1 MTISA
6 KINQLIVE
14 QLVQKLGLDG
24 SYSLAVI
31 SEITGGWESRIF
43 SGDLLGDGAQENFRL
58 PLILRYYETG
68 DVDDK
73 AHKDYALM
81 DQLKEL
87 NIQVPQVYKVLESE
101 QTEGPA
107 ILLMQR
113 IAGQLARDFAGNAI
127 LEQLAEV
134 HAAIHELR
142 REQFSENL
150 KESFDLE
157 ASSRGM
163 DVEMLQLKDQVA
175 ENQLSD
181 FKALLEWLDV
191 KRKQVKDTD
200 LVFLHNDF
208 HPENVI
214 VDDASDELFVL
225 DWGFAGMGDRRS
237 DLAWTLHQLL
247 FMLGAEARSAYLD
260 FYEQALGGTIENLEF
275 FEVLKL
281 SQRLSTIGLWLNPD
295 YAHPIKKIDAEAI
308 RTSYRIHVERV
319 YQRVREMTGV
329 EIRLFEE
336 L

>member
-1 MTISA
+1 
-6 KINQLIVE
+6 
-14 QLVQKLGLDG
+14 
-24 SYSLAVI
+24 
-31 SEITGGWESRIF
+31 
-43 SGDLLGDGAQENFRL
+43 
-58 PLILRYYETG
+58 
-68 DVDDK
+68 
-73 AHKDYALM
+73 
-81 DQLKEL
+81 
-87 NIQVPQVYKVLESE
+87 
-101 QTEGPA
+101 
-107 ILLMQR
+107 
-113 IAGQLARDFAGNAI
+113 
-127 LEQLAEV
+127 
-134 HAAIHELR
+134 
-142 REQFSENL
+142 
-150 KESFDLE
+150 
-157 ASSRGM
+157 
-163 DVEMLQLKDQVA
+163 
-175 ENQLSD
+175 LSD
-181 FKALLEWLDV
+181 FKGLLEWLDV

-214 VDDASDELFVL
+214 VDDASEELFVL

-260 FYEQALGGTIENLEF
+260 FYEQAFGRTIENLEF

-281 SQRLSTIGLWLNPD
+281 AQRLSTIGLWLNPD

>member
-6 KINQLIVE
+6 RINQVIVE
-14 QLVQKLGLDG
+14 QLVQELGLDG
-24 SYSLAVI
+24 AYSLAGI

-43 SGDLLGDGAQENFRL
+43 SGDLLGVGAQEKIRL

-68 DVDDK
+68 VVDDK
-73 AHKDYALM
+73 AHRDYALM
-81 DQLKEL
+81 DQLRGL
-87 NIQVPQVYKVLESE
+87 NTQVPEVYTVLESE

-113 IAGQLARDFAGNAI
+113 IAGQLARDIAGNAI
-127 LEQLAEV
+127 LEQQAEV
-134 HAAIHELR
+134 HAAIHGLR
-142 REQFSENL
+142 RAQFSENL
-150 KESFDLE
+150 RESFDLE
-157 ASSRGM
+157 ASSFGM
-163 DVEMLQLKDQVA
+163 DAEMLQLKERVA
-175 ENQLSD
+175 TSELSD
-181 FKALLEWLDV
+181 FKGLLEWLDA
-191 KRKQVKDTD
+191 KRKQVKDAD

-214 VDDASDELFVL
+214 VDDANGELFIM
-225 DWGFAGMGDRRS
+225 DWGFAGIGDRRS

-247 FMLGAEARSAYLD
+247 FMLGAEARSAYLG
-260 FYEQALGGTIENLEF
+260 FYEKAFGETIENLEF

-295 YAHPIKKIDAEAI
+295 YAHPIMKIDAEAI
-308 RTSYRIHVERV
+308 RTSYRIHVVRV

-329 EIRLFEE
+329 EMRLFEK